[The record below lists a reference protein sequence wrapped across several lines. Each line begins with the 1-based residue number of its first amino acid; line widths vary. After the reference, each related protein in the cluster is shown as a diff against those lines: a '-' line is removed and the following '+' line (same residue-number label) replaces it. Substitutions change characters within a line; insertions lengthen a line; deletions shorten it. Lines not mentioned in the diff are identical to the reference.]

1 MQKEYTLSEID
12 EVATEISKR
21 LKHKIVLLNGQM
33 GAGKTTLVKAIAKAL
48 GVREVANSPTFSIVN
63 EYPTIEGGVLYHFD
77 MYRLESE
84 EEAYDFGIEE
94 YLDSG
99 NFCFIEWSE
108 RISNLLPE
116 EVHTIDIEIVNNTVR
131 QIQLR

>member
-116 EVHTIDIEIVNNTVR
+116 EVHTIDIEIVNDTVR

>member
-1 MQKEYTLSEID
+1 MQKEYTLSQID
-12 EVATEISKR
+12 EIAIEISKR

-63 EYPTIEGGVLYHFD
+63 EYPTSDGEILYHFD

-84 EEAYDFGIEE
+84 EEAYDFGVEE

-108 RISNLLPE
+108 RIPNLLPK
-116 EVHTIDIEIVNNTVR
+116 EVHIIDIEIVNESIR

>member
-84 EEAYDFGIEE
+84 EEAYDFGVEE

-116 EVHTIDIEIVNNTVR
+116 EVHTIDIEIVNDTVR

>member
-84 EEAYDFGIEE
+84 EEAYDFGVEE

-108 RISNLLPE
+108 RIPNLLPE
-116 EVHTIDIEIVNNTVR
+116 EVHTIDIEIVNDTVR

>member
-84 EEAYDFGIEE
+84 EEAYDFGVEE